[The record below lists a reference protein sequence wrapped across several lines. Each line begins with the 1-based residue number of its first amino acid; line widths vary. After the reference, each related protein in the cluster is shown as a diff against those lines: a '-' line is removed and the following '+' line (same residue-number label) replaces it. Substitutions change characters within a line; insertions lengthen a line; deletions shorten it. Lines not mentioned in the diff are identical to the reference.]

1 MSLVSNQFLLLAGAS
16 LLVYYLAPARI
27 RWMVLLLF
35 SYLYYIMGGIWL
47 TGYLFF
53 STIVTFVAARL
64 IGYLYEKGEEPKKAK
79 WILVPAL
86 LLNLGMLC
94 VLKYTGFLLDNVNAL
109 FHTSLR
115 GMDLV
120 LPLGL
125 SFYTFQS
132 SGYLL
137 DVYWKRVEAEKNPLK
152 YALFVSYF
160 PQLMQGPIGRYSL
173 LAHQLYE
180 PHGLKR
186 ENLVRGAERMLWGF
200 FKKMVIADWAVV
212 FVDAIFDT
220 PDLYQ
225 GVALFG
231 AIFYMIELYAD
242 FSGAMDVVIGLSQMF
257 GITLEE
263 NFRRP
268 FFATSMS
275 DFWHRWHITLGNWMK
290 EYLFYP
296 VSLSGWMAKFSKWAK
311 KTFGR
316 KTGRV
321 LPIALADII
330 VFLAVGVWH
339 GPQWKYV
346 VYGLYNGLIIGT
358 SELLAGKYREWK
370 KALHITGKE
379 RWYFAFML
387 IRTLFLT
394 LTRMYFDR
402 ADSVRAALSMMKSTL
417 TSFQPSVLL
426 TIPAGRD
433 GLSFTPYALLIIVC
447 GCVVL
452 FTVEVL
458 QERGIR
464 VRESLAKLPLPAT
477 AAIYFILLLSIGLFG
492 STAAVKGF
500 IYAQF

>member
-1 MSLVSNQFLLLAGAS
+1 MSLVSNSFLLLAGAT
-16 LLVYYLAPARI
+16 LLVYYLAPAGF
-27 RWMVLLLF
+27 RWGVLLLF
-35 SYLYYIMGGIWL
+35 SYIYYIMGGIRL
-47 TGYLFF
+47 TGFLLF
-53 STIVTFVAARL
+53 STLVTYTAALL
-64 IGYLYEKGEEPKKAK
+64 IGRMYDRGDGPGKAK
-79 WILVPAL
+79 RILVPAL
-86 LLNLGMLC
+86 LLNFGMLC
-94 VLKYTGFLLDNVNAL
+94 YLKYTGFLLENLSAL
-109 FHTSLR
+109 SGMNLR

-120 LPLGL
+120 LPLGI

-137 DVYWKRVEAEKNPLK
+137 DVYWKRIEAEKNPLK
-152 YALFVSYF
+152 YALFVSFF

-173 LAHQLYE
+173 LANQLYK
-180 PHGLKR
+180 PHSLR
-186 ENLVRGAERMLWGF
+186 MENLARGAQRMLWGF

-231 AIFYMIELYAD
+231 VLFYMIQLYAD
-242 FSGAMDVVIGLSQMF
+242 FSGAMDVVIGFSQML

-296 VSLSGWMAKFSKWAK
+296 VTLSGWMSKFSKWSK

-316 KTGRV
+316 KTGRT

-330 VFLAVGVWH
+330 VFLAVGIWH
-339 GPQWKYV
+339 GAEWKYV
-346 VYGLYNGLIIGT
+346 VYGLYNGLIIGS
-358 SELLAGKYREWK
+358 SELLANRYRQWK
-370 KALHITGKE
+370 KALHISGKE
-379 RWYFAFML
+379 TWYFAFTL
-387 IRTLFLT
+387 VRTLFLT
-394 LTRMYFDR
+394 ITRMYFDR
-402 ADSVRAALSMMKSTL
+402 ADSVSAAFRMMKDTL
-417 TSFQPSVLL
+417 TCFHPSVLL

-433 GLSFTPYALLIIVC
+433 GLSFTPYALIIIVV
-447 GCVVL
+447 GCILL
-452 FTVEVL
+452 FTVEAL

-464 VRESLAKLPLPAT
+464 IRESLAKLPLPAT

-492 STAAVKGF
+492 STAATKGF